1 MILISTLL
9 GLVFDQILGEP
20 KRMHPLVLFGRWVGW
35 VEQRCHHADSPWQR
49 LRGAVALL
57 GVVAP
62 VVVGF
67 ALIAQSLQMSWI
79 LSTGFAALMLWLAVG
94 RRSLHEHAR
103 AVITPLQQGDLPA
116 ARAAV
121 AMLVSRDTAALSASS
136 AAGATTE
143 SVLENGADAVFA
155 ALFWFWLFGVPGV
168 VLYRLVNTLDAMWGY
183 RTERYIHFGWAAA
196 RLDDVM
202 NWIPARLTTLAY
214 ILMAGSWRRMR
225 QAAQCAWQQ
234 GRRWKSPNAGPVM
247 AAGAGALGVT
257 LGGGAFYHGQWQQRS
272 ILGPAG
278 AEPEVQHIEVALRL
292 MDRALVL
299 WLVVFLMILVWWS
312 W

>member
-1 MILISTLL
+1 MMLLSTLL
-9 GLVFDQILGEP
+9 GLVLDQWLGEP
-20 KRMHPLVLFGRWVGW
+20 KRAHPLVAFGRWVNVTESW
-35 VEQRCHHADSPWQR
+35 CHHSQSAWQR
-49 LRGAVALL
+49 LWGVLALCL
-57 GVVAP
+57 AIAP
-62 VVVGF
+62 VLLVFVF
-67 ALIAQSLQMSWI
+67 IDQWLQPYGW
-79 LSTGFAALMLWLAVG
+79 LSMLLAAGILWLAVG

-103 AVITPLQQGDLPA
+103 AVMTPLQQGDLPA

-121 AMLVSRDTAALSASS
+121 AMLVSRDTASLSASS

-155 ALFWFWLFGVPGV
+155 ALFWFWLLGVPGV

-183 RTERYIHFGWAAA
+183 RTERYVHFGWAAA

-202 NWIPARLTTLAY
+202 NWIPARLTVVAY
-214 ILMAGSWRRMR
+214 VLVAGSWARSK
-225 QAAQCAWQQ
+225 QAAHCAWQQ

-257 LGGGAFYHGQWQQRS
+257 LGGGAYYHGQWQPRPT
-272 ILGPAG
+272 LGPEGIAPQG
-278 AEPEVQHIEVALRL
+278 HHIQAALSL

-299 WLVVFLMILVWWS
+299 WLVVFVALWVWL
-312 W
+312 